1 MYQRFLKW
9 ALVICISAVIAAE
22 AIGQSLPDT
31 PQTPPAAPDMTG
43 WNRVGE
49 LRDGR
54 RIIVS
59 TGSGFPIHCI
69 FRGVTDHS
77 VLCDQG
83 TWLLGLNHREIAR
96 DEVAW
101 LRTDNASR
109 DAAIVEGITGG
120 TVAVLG
126 AVGSPFGDTA
136 SERAAGALI
145 GGSIG
150 VGIGAI
156 ASVPMTLS
164 MPGKTIY
171 VSPAPP
177 SANHPAHLRWPVL
190 KKRPAQPI
198 ESAQVQ
204 WGCGITCN

>member
-1 MYQRFLKW
+1 MKSRQRGLTRNKTRGSMYQRFLKW

-83 TWLLGLNHREIAR
+83 T
-96 DEVAW
+96 
-101 LRTDNASR
+101 
-109 DAAIVEGITGG
+109 
-120 TVAVLG
+120 
-126 AVGSPFGDTA
+126 
-136 SERAAGALI
+136 
-145 GGSIG
+145 
-150 VGIGAI
+150 
-156 ASVPMTLS
+156 
-164 MPGKTIY
+164 
-171 VSPAPP
+171 
-177 SANHPAHLRWPVL
+177 
-190 KKRPAQPI
+190 
-198 ESAQVQ
+198 
-204 WGCGITCN
+204 